1 MYKVYIKKAT
11 KNGKLLLETEDKE
24 FAISNG
30 INYHNMIKL
39 FGDYVLPI
47 SCIQIEFDGKVVWQA
62 GSI

>member
-11 KNGKLLLETEDKE
+11 KTGKLLLETEDKE
-24 FAISNG
+24 LAINTG
-30 INYHNMIKL
+30 INYHNVIKL

-47 SCIQIEFDGKVVWQA
+47 TCIQIELDGKVIWQA

>member
-11 KNGKLLLETEDKE
+11 RDGKLLLETEDKV

-30 INYHNMIKL
+30 IIYHNMIKL
-39 FGDYVLPI
+39 FGDYVLSI
-47 SCIQIEFDGKVVWQA
+47 TCIQIEFEGKVVWQA